1 MTTIN
6 NDKLCP
12 VCVSQRAIKVD
23 RLYTTIDGVELTCP
37 SITEVLCGYSGSYI
51 TDQMITGTA
60 VHSHLSNFL
69 MTGNPL
75 EIEDLLEKEK
85 TEKLIKTLKNAMIQ
99 LKLYPC
105 NEETDSVEASRF
117 GELIRDNESFQFK
130 GTADLILDSTTGLV
144 VVEFKTGKKADWHK
158 SQVGANMLLHDAV
171 LGVLVY
177 EDDFEAVNR
186 TTLEFSYLSNEFF
199 NKLNAEKRGILKNG
213 KIMGN
218 VDDEMAQLLKDIAVY
233 TTEKKAIEHHI
244 EALKHQFHQ
253 LAPEKKSY
261 ETDDILV
268 SYKKPSVAYSLKN
281 DSKKELLL
289 SNPDFFD
296 KKEVEECF
304 VFKVKTK

>member
-1 MTTIN
+1 MLNN
-6 NDKLCP
+6 NDKLYP
-12 VCVSQRAIKVD
+12 VCVSQRAIKLD

-69 MTGNPL
+69 ATGNPL

-85 TEKLIKTLKNAMIQ
+85 TNKLIRTLKNAMIQ

-105 NEETDSVEASRF
+105 NDDTDSIEASRF

-158 SQVGANMLLHDAV
+158 SQVVANMLLHDAL

-177 EDDFEAVNR
+177 EDDFEVVNR
-186 TTLEFSYLSNEFF
+186 DTLEFSYLSNEFF

-218 VDDEMAQLLKDIAVY
+218 VDDEMAQLLRDIAVY
-233 TTEKKAIEHHI
+233 TTEKKHIEYHI
-244 EALKHQFHQ
+244 EALKSQFHQ

-268 SYKKPSVAYSLKN
+268 SYKKPSIAYSLKN
-281 DSKKELLL
+281 DSKKDLLIT
-289 SNPDFFD
+289 NPNFFD

>member
-1 MTTIN
+1 MIN
-6 NDKLCP
+6 NQDKLYP
-12 VCVSQRAIKVD
+12 VCVSQKAIKLD

-60 VHSHLSNFL
+60 VHNHLSNFL

-75 EIEDLLEKEK
+75 EIEDSLEKQK
-85 TEKLIKTLKNAMIQ
+85 TEKLIKTLKKAMIQ

-105 NEETDSVEASRF
+105 NDDTDSIEVSRF

-130 GTADLILDSTTGLV
+130 GTADLILDSTEGLV

-158 SQVGANMLLHDAV
+158 SQVVANMLLHDAV

-177 EDDFEAVNR
+177 EDDFEVVNR
-186 TTLEFSYLSNEFF
+186 DAIGFSYLANEFF

-233 TTEKKAIEHHI
+233 TTEKKAIEYHI
-244 EALKHQFHQ
+244 EALKNQFHQ

-268 SYKKPSVAYSLKN
+268 SYKKASVAYSLKN